1 MISACPVRLT
11 ELEREPLQQRIE
23 PGNFHRLEE
32 IVREAGL
39 PSRISIARATP
50 PAYGNEYGAMPRGL
64 QNPGDLEP
72 IEAGHADV
80 EQRQMR
86 GHLLDELEGVRPIVG
101 HVDLMASEPQEHRQH
116 VGSVAIVLR
125 DEDAQWYGHRVC
137 DLTLRRKSHGRRGRV
152 PSVRTFDRPRLAGGG
167 VYPTIHPFSMYA
179 R

>member
-1 MISACPVRLT
+1 MRTPTPNFVSQSASTSPVGPAPTIRTSQRFKPVLPCHSPDQLTLTADRARPHPSHGRRVRHKCSSIIDLSMISARHIRLA
-11 ELEREPLQQRIE
+11 ELERELLQQRIE
-23 PGNFHRLEE
+23 PGNFHWLEE

-101 HVDLMASEPQEHRQH
+101 HVDLM
-116 VGSVAIVLR
+116 
-125 DEDAQWYGHRVC
+125 
-137 DLTLRRKSHGRRGRV
+137 
-152 PSVRTFDRPRLAGGG
+152 
-167 VYPTIHPFSMYA
+167 
-179 R
+179 